1 MFIIYLTIFG
11 NIFWT
16 MKKEMDIKELKVE
29 LDILM
34 VNPNHY
40 SLNGD
45 IKPDAVILF
54 HNYYKWRV
62 YYFDERGGKNDEH
75 EFNSQEDACQYI
87 HKLFRE
93 MKDIEDKFAI
103 NS

>member
-1 MFIIYLTIFG
+1 
-11 NIFWT
+11 
-16 MKKEMDIKELKVE
+16 MKKEMDIKELKVK

-54 HNYYKWRV
+54 HNYYKWEEIGRAHV
-62 YYFDERGGKNDEH
+62 
-75 EFNSQEDACQYI
+75 
-87 HKLFRE
+87 
-93 MKDIEDKFAI
+93 
-103 NS
+103 

>member
-1 MFIIYLTIFG
+1 
-11 NIFWT
+11 
-16 MKKEMDIKELKVE
+16 MDIKELKVK
-29 LDILM
+29 LDILK

-54 HNYYKWRV
+54 HDYNKWEV
-62 YYFDERGGKNDEH
+62 YYFDERGEKNDEH
-75 EFNSQEDACQYI
+75 EFNSEENACQYI
-87 HKLFRE
+87 YRLFKE
-93 MKDIEDKFAI
+93 AKEIEDKFGI